1 MQACMTLEPIE
12 NVLTAQRH
20 LLDKIKQLEGVKGVG
35 IALNA
40 ARDAY
45 TLEVLVD
52 PELPVTEIPSVID
65 GVLVVP
71 KPVGEVVA
79 A

>member
-1 MQACMTLEPIE
+1 MTLEPIE
-12 NVLTAQRH
+12 NARTAQRR
-20 LLDKIKQLEGVKGVG
+20 LLDKIQRLQGVKGVG
-35 IALNA
+35 IALNS

-52 PELPVTEIPSVID
+52 PEQPLAEIPPSID
-65 GVLVVP
+65 GVLVIL
-71 KPVGEVVA
+71 KPVGEIVA